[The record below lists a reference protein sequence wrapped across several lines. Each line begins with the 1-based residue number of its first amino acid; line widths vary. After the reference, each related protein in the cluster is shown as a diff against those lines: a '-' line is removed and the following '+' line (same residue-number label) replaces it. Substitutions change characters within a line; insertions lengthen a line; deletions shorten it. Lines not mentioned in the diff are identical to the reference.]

1 MCFVSPTSTLKLSKK
16 EILQKI
22 EKQSKNETY
31 ESLKFMRNLS
41 KKFEIQG
48 LENPSFIRVIM
59 DKNETSQYGQ
69 VILYLLHFRIPS
81 KKSHQ
86 TYNE

>member
-22 EKQSKNETY
+22 EKQTKNETF

-48 LENPSFIRVIM
+48 LENPSFIRVTM
-59 DKNETSQYGQ
+59 AKKETSQHGQ
-69 VILYLLHFRIPS
+69 VILYLFKL
-81 KKSHQ
+81 
-86 TYNE
+86 